1 MAARLRINLANPM
14 ELQELPGIG
23 RAQAVA
29 IVAHRAAHG
38 PIRDA
43 SELRNVLNRWTLP
56 DSLWDRVD
64 FEPALSTAPEAP
76 GA

>member
-1 MAARLRINLANPM
+1 MTARLKVNLANPM

-23 RAQAVA
+23 QAQADV
-29 IVAHRAAHG
+29 IIAHRAAHG

-43 SELRNVLNRWTLP
+43 GELRTLLNRWAVP
-56 DSLWDRVD
+56 DALWDRVD
-64 FEPALSTAPEAP
+64 FDPALTTAPEAP